1 MTSDPELVLV
11 AVAARTLGVSER
23 LLRKRAEQGRLRFA
37 SVERDGRTVA
47 VVRLDEAAV
56 AVGRTPRPDPSGPI
70 ARPAPDPAPEELRTG
85 PDPTPDPVRTAP
97 DPSGRLAEESP
108 PENRA
113 PAPHGDALGAPAST
127 SETRPEPTPHKPAE
141 PVELVA
147 LRARLVALEAELAA
161 AVERARE
168 AEAAERA
175 TNRYADRVEARM
187 AAKEKEA
194 LTLAR
199 ALGHAEGERAR
210 LLAGPV
216 EKPRR
221 SWFARL
227 FGRQ

>member
-1 MTSDPELVLV
+1 MPDPELVLV
-11 AVAARTLGVSER
+11 AVAARALGVSER

-37 SVERDGRTVA
+37 AVERDGRTVA

-56 AVGRTPRPDPSGPI
+56 AVGRTPRPDPSGPT
-70 ARPAPDPAPEELRTG
+70 AGPAPDPAPEELRTG
-85 PDPTPDPVRTAP
+85 PDPHPDPARTGP
-97 DPSGRLAEESP
+97 DPSATVEPEGRA
-108 PENRA
+108 A
-113 PAPHGDALGAPAST
+113 APHGDAPGRPAST
-127 SETRPEPTPHKPAE
+127 EETRPEATPHKPAE

-216 EKPRR
+216 APPRR

-227 FGRQ
+227 FGGSP